1 VNHYV
6 VDASNVIGSRPDG
19 WWRDRRAAEDR
30 LVTAVARRAAAGTDA
45 YTVVLDR
52 QGRDREHDRVSVRH
66 ARRAGRDAAD
76 DVIVDVVASAGDAA
90 ELVVVTADRDLR
102 RRVEALGARVAGP
115 REFRDRLD
123 G

>member
-1 VNHYV
+1 VTHYL

-19 WWRDRRAAEDR
+19 WWRDRAGADDR
-30 LVTAVARRAAAGTDA
+30 LVEAVARLPGATDR

-52 QGRDREHDRVSVRH
+52 KGADREHDGVHVLH
-66 ARRAGRDAAD
+66 ARRRGRDAAD
-76 DVIVDVVASAGDAA
+76 DVIVQLVADADDRTD
-90 ELVVVTADRDLR
+90 LVVVTADRDLR

-123 G
+123 L